1 MNELKVS
8 LKRIAEDGFTRN
20 DEILADESKT
30 LIPQMGFE
38 LLSDINKNML
48 TIVAHVGYVTPAKE
62 VGAALR
68 FRFSLEVDSLSNLEY
83 VTNPQKGTHQYKFP
97 NGFIEAVLTD
107 VYATARILIAQKLR
121 GTRLENIYLPFGGA
135 GSLVRIMQKK

>member
-30 LIPQMGFE
+30 LVPQMGFE
-38 LLSDINKNML
+38 LLSDIKKNML
-48 TIVAHVGYVTPAKE
+48 TIVAHVGYVTAAKE

-83 VTNPQKGTHQYKFP
+83 VTNPQKECININFP
-97 NGFIEAVLTD
+97 TGL
-107 VYATARILIAQKLR
+107 LKL
-121 GTRLENIYLPFGGA
+121 
-135 GSLVRIMQKK
+135 S

>member
-1 MNELKVS
+1 
-8 LKRIAEDGFTRN
+8 
-20 DEILADESKT
+20 
-30 LIPQMGFE
+30 
-38 LLSDINKNML
+38 ML
-48 TIVAHVGYVTPAKE
+48 TIVAHVGYVTAAKE

-107 VYATARILIAQKLR
+107 VYATARILMAQKLV
-121 GTRLENIYLPFGGA
+121 GTRLENVYLPFGGA
-135 GSLVRIMQKK
+135 SSLIRTMRK

>member
-68 FRFSLEVDSLSNLEY
+68 FRFSLFE
-83 VTNPQKGTHQYKFP
+83 
-97 NGFIEAVLTD
+97 
-107 VYATARILIAQKLR
+107 
-121 GTRLENIYLPFGGA
+121 
-135 GSLVRIMQKK
+135 

>member
-38 LLSDINKNML
+38 LLSDINK
-48 TIVAHVGYVTPAKE
+48 
-62 VGAALR
+62 
-68 FRFSLEVDSLSNLEY
+68 
-83 VTNPQKGTHQYKFP
+83 
-97 NGFIEAVLTD
+97 FI
-107 VYATARILIAQKLR
+107 
-121 GTRLENIYLPFGGA
+121 
-135 GSLVRIMQKK
+135 